1 MIEDSHGRPVSYIRL
16 SVTDRCNLK
25 CFYCR
30 TEGKETFIDHANILT
45 YEEMLR
51 LVKAAQTMDVSKL
64 RLTGGEPFVRKDFL
78 AFLGML
84 KEECPGLDVRITTN
98 GTLLGGKVPALKHLG
113 VQRINISLDT
123 MRAER
128 FAEVTGRDFHDR
140 VMQAIQDC
148 MHYGLTVKINVVAMR
163 GINDEEITAFA
174 EFAKANPVDVRFIE
188 FMPIGGCSHWK
199 KDYALPAKEILAK
212 VKEVADISP
221 VEEHSRTDGPARLY
235 NIEGGTGR
243 IGVISPMS
251 DHFCD
256 TCNRLRITSD
266 GRLRTCLFSDKE
278 YRLRPIL
285 RSAKLGDNALL
296 NVMQRAT
303 AHKPLGYKLLEKR
316 LCNNSVCSKVMSSIG
331 G

>member
-1 MIEDSHGRPVSYIRL
+1 MIHDGHGRTVSYIRL

-30 TEGKETFIDHANILT
+30 TDGEECFIDHSNILS

-51 LVKAAQTMDVSKL
+51 LVQAAQTMDVTKL
-64 RLTGGEPFVRKDFL
+64 RLTGGEPFVRRDFL

-84 KEECPGLDVRITTN
+84 REECPGLDVRITTN

-113 VQRINISLDT
+113 IQRINISLDT
-123 MRAER
+123 LKPER
-128 FAEVTGRDFHDR
+128 FAHVTGRDFHDR
-140 VMQAIQDC
+140 VLQAIDDC
-148 MHYGLTVKINVVAMR
+148 LHYGLTVKINAVAMK
-163 GINDEEITAFA
+163 GINDDEIAAFT
-174 EFAKANPVDVRFIE
+174 EFAKTRPVDVRFIE

-199 KDYALPAKEILAK
+199 KEYALPARDIIAA
-212 VKEVADISP
+212 VSAVADITP
-221 VEEHSRTDGPARLY
+221 VPKHAINDGPARIYEIKDGL
-235 NIEGGTGR
+235 GR
-243 IGVISPMS
+243 IGVISAMS

-285 RSAKLGDNALL
+285 RSPRLGNEALL
-296 NVMQRAT
+296 RVMRLAT
-303 AHKPLGYKLLEKR
+303 QHKPLGYKLLEKR
-316 LCNNSVCSKVMSSIG
+316 LLGNSVCSKVMSSIG

>member
-1 MIEDSHGRPVSYIRL
+1 MITDSHGRYVSYIRL

-30 TEGKETFIDHANILT
+30 TDCAESFIDHDHILT
-45 YEEMLR
+45 YEEMIR
-51 LVKAAQTMDVSKL
+51 LVKAAQTMQVRKL

-84 KEECPGLDVRITTN
+84 KEECPELDVRVTTN
-98 GTLLGGKVPALKHLG
+98 GTLLGGKIPALKHLG

-123 MRAER
+123 LNRDR
-128 FAEVTGRDFHDR
+128 FTKITGRDFHDR
-140 VMQAIQDC
+140 VMRAIEDC
-148 MHYGLTVKINVVAMR
+148 LHYGLTVKINAVAMK
-163 GINDEEITAFA
+163 GVNDDEIGAFTR
-174 EFAKANPVDVRFIE
+174 FARDYPVDVRFIE

-199 KDYALPAKEILAK
+199 REYTLPASDILDRAR
-212 VKEVADISP
+212 EEADLTPI
-221 VEEHSRTDGPARLY
+221 ERHADTDGPARLY
-235 NIEGGTGR
+235 SIDGGTGR
-243 IGVISPMS
+243 LGVISALS

-285 RSAKLGDNALL
+285 RSPKLDDEALL
-296 NVMQRAT
+296 RVMTRAT
-303 AHKPLGYKLLEKR
+303 LSKPLGYKLLEH
-316 LCNNSVCSKVMSSIG
+316 LQGNSVCSKVMSSIG